1 MKKNLLKIITG
12 IIITINTIS
21 CTSTQELQENAQA
34 QSIKDTI
41 STKVSSETSTESTVN
56 QGTQGTAW
64 KYWYIDFDS
73 DGYGSN
79 ILNENN
85 PKYKKKQP
93 IGYVDR
99 SGDCNDSNKLI
110 IFPLPYF
117 IDADNDSFGSGI
129 STQLCELIPSK
140 GYSTNSNDCNDLDSS
155 INPNALEVW
164 NQLDD
169 NCNTLIDEGL
179 TPPGI
184 SIQTTNVLIPEYMGT
199 GGSTDMFIVND
210 PLNKAFRDKLQA
222 GNFTGL
228 IHSEGHY
235 SEYFHWIL
243 GSKKGNGWN
252 PLQPVDPKYCD
263 ILQGELCTSY
273 ARDFSVSWDTLC
285 KLIQLKQVYTLNIQ
299 EGTLQ
304 ELYHAIDL
312 MSKQSTIV
320 LIYGQEAMS
329 AKYPKLTSKTYP
341 PKFYSW
347 IDSVQLKYPSKV
359 FYHLADIKTVDNP
372 SKLPVWTSDFKAY
385 RVIDSNKVGI
395 RQYSHGFDLYTLT
408 NTVSDTSAYTKAVQ
422 STLPQQL
429 KDINSIFPGC
439 SIFFTQ
445 FSTGVPDYAIGSNGN
460 KVKVMGRC
468 LDMFYYLRAEKFW
481 IESNTKGEANILGAN
496 IIGLKNLM
504 NVLDFKWLGIINNM
518 YITERYS
525 TLITHTLGTQV
536 DILGGYKDGMYSLII
551 QNRSGKSIALPE
563 YFLID
568 NKYTKVNYIKSVG
581 YYSEKLTDTFGQPFD
596 VLQTKVLLPF
606 SITYIELKD

>member
-1 MKKNLLKIITG
+1 MKKTLRQILIAGIITL
-12 IIITINTIS
+12 IS
-21 CTSTQELQENAQA
+21 CTSTNIQGTQQA
-34 QSIKDTI
+34 EQSQPVKDTI
-41 STKVSSETSTESTVN
+41 LTKATAESN
-56 QGTQGTAW
+56 AQGSAW

-79 ILNENN
+79 ILNEEN

-99 SGDCNDSNKLI
+99 SGDCDDSNKLI

-117 IDADNDSFGSGI
+117 IDADQDSFGSGI
-129 STQLCELIPSK
+129 SAQLCKLTPSI
-140 GYSTNSNDCNDLDSS
+140 GYSTNSSDCNDANSS
-155 INPNALEVW
+155 INPNSKETW
-164 NQLDD
+164 NQIDD

-235 SEYFHWIL
+235 SEYFHWVL

-285 KLIQLKQVYTLNIQ
+285 KLMQLKQVYTLNIQ

-347 IDSVQLKYPSKV
+347 IDSVQLKYPNKV

-372 SKLPVWTSDFKAY
+372 SKLPIWTSDFKAY
-385 RVIDSNKVGI
+385 RPVDSNKVGI

-408 NTVSDTSAYTKAVQ
+408 NSISDTAAYTNAIQV
-422 STLPQQL
+422 TLPQQL
-429 KDINSIFPGC
+429 EDINTIFPG
-439 SIFFTQ
+439 SNIFFTQ

-468 LDMFYYLRAEKFW
+468 LDMFYYLRAEKYW
-481 IESNTKGEANILGAN
+481 IEANTKGEANILGAN

-518 YITERYS
+518 YSTERYS

-536 DILGGYKDGMYSLII
+536 DILGGYKDGVYSLVI
-551 QNRSGKSIALPE
+551 QNRSGKNVKLPE
-563 YFLID
+563 YFLL
-568 NKYTKVNYIKSVG
+568 NGKYTKVNYIKSTG
-581 YYSEKLTDTFGQPFD
+581 YYSDKLTDNFGQPYD
-596 VLQTKVLLPF
+596 ALQNKELLPF